1 MDEDYRKYLS
11 YDNGHGLLI
20 SSYDKMGIDRY
31 FVNYDCLTKVSDL
44 IVLLEKVLEEFDDEE
59 LLNVIEHLSEVHYYQ
74 EVHK

>member
-1 MDEDYRKYLS
+1 MV
-11 YDNGHGLLI
+11 
-20 SSYDKMGIDRY
+20 IDRY

>member
-11 YDNGHGLLI
+11 YDNGHGILI
-20 SSYDKMGIDRY
+20 SSYDKMIIDRY

-44 IVLLEKVLEEFDDEE
+44 IILLEKVLEEFDDEE

-74 EVHK
+74 EVNK

>member
-20 SSYDKMGIDRY
+20 SSYDKMVIDCY

>member
-20 SSYDKMGIDRY
+20 SSYDKMIIDRY
-31 FVNYDCLTKVSDL
+31 FVNYDCLTNVSDL

-74 EVHK
+74 EVNK